1 MQKLHFKDQNNDGN
15 PDDPGSPSKSPSK
28 EKHEKSLYLLRL
40 EKAVDNIKFFQEMF
54 NGRAKTLGEQFHD
67 AAMTA

>member
-1 MQKLHFKDQNNDGN
+1 MKLAFKEDKDAAGVRE
-15 PDDPGSPSKSPSK
+15 PSSPSKSPSK
-28 EKHEKSLYLLRL
+28 DKHEKSLYLLRL

-54 NGRAKTLGEQFHD
+54 NGRSKTLGEQFHD